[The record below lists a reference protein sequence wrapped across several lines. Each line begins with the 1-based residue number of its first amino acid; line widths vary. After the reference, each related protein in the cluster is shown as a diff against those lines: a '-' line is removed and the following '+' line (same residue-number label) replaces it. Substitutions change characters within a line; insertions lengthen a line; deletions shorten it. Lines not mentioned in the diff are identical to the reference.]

1 MTADS
6 PAQRVH
12 AILDWLAAEGIAAPR
27 LCADSR
33 QVRAG
38 DVFLAFPGHRA
49 DGRRFIVG
57 AVQAGA
63 AAVLWEQSGHAWDA
77 SLSVPNLP
85 VEGLAALSG
94 HLANEVYGRPSEDL
108 WLVGVT
114 GTNGKTSVTQWLS
127 RAFAA
132 LGRKCGVIG
141 TLGIGFPGTLSE
153 SLNTTPDSLT
163 VHRTLA
169 EFRSAGAQAVA
180 MEVSSIGLDQGRLN
194 GLRFDVAVHTNLT
207 RDHLDYHGTMENY
220 GVAKAR
226 LFDMPGLRSV
236 VLNLDDRFGF
246 EQARRLFGQGVEV
259 IGYTLVPATA
269 DLAPAN
275 RVVVADK
282 LVTTAAGIRF
292 TARCGNE
299 SADLYPS
306 LVGQFNVSN
315 LLAVI
320 GTLLAS
326 GFSLEDAVTV
336 AEDLTPPQGRMQ
348 TLGGIGDPLVV
359 VDYAHSPDALEQVL
373 IAVRATVTARGGRL
387 ICVFGCGGERDPGK
401 RPLMGELASRL
412 ADRVVLT
419 SDNPRD
425 EDPLAI
431 LREIAAAAA
440 ENAEIIPDRSEAI
453 RQAILGAAPD
463 DVIVIAGKGHEP
475 YQEIHGIRYP
485 YSDVEQTRAAL
496 EAWNEAQGELK

>member
-1 MTADS
+1 MSISA
-6 PAQRVH
+6 PPQKIRE
-12 AILDWLAAEGIAAPR
+12 ILDWLDAQEIEVTR

-38 DVFLAFPGHRA
+38 DIFLACPGHRV
-49 DGRRFIVG
+49 DGRRFIAG
-57 AVQAGA
+57 AVKAGA
-63 AAVLWEQSGHAWDA
+63 AAVLWERNDHVWDA
-77 SLSVPNLP
+77 SLQVANLP
-85 VEGLAALSG
+85 VDGLSDLSG
-94 HLANEVYGRPSEDL
+94 YLAHEVYGRPSEAV

-141 TLGIGFPGTLSE
+141 TLGIGFPGALSE

-169 EFRSAGAQAVA
+169 DFREAGAQAVA

-220 GVAKAR
+220 GAAKAR

-236 VLNLDDRFGF
+236 VLNLDDRFGM
-246 EQARRLFGQGVEV
+246 EQARRLAGHGIEV
-259 IGYTLVPATA
+259 IGYTLIPTNIDA
-269 DLAPAN
+269 APAH
-275 RVVVADK
+275 RVIVADK
-282 LVTTAAGIRF
+282 LTTTAAGIRF

-299 SADLYPS
+299 SADLYPN

-320 GTLLAS
+320 GTLMAS

-373 IAVRATVTARGGRL
+373 TAVRATVTARGGRMT
-387 ICVFGCGGERDPGK
+387 CVFGCGGERDPGK
-401 RPLMGELASRL
+401 RPLMGEVASRL
-412 ADRVVLT
+412 ADHVVLT
-419 SDNPRD
+419 GDNPRG
-425 EDPLAI
+425 EDPEAI
-431 LREIAAAAA
+431 LREIAAAAGERA
-440 ENAEIIPDRSEAI
+440 RIIPDRAQAI
-453 RQAILGAAPD
+453 RDTIMGAAPD

-475 YQEIHGIRYP
+475 YQEINGVRYP
-485 YSDVEQTRAAL
+485 FSDVEQTRAAL
-496 EAWNEAQGELK
+496 EAWNDAQGELK

>member
-1 MTADS
+1 VSAS
-6 PAQRVH
+6 VPPQKVRE
-12 AILDWLAAEGIAAPR
+12 ILDWLAAEDIEVSR

-38 DVFLAFPGHRA
+38 DIFLACPGHRV
-49 DGRRFIVG
+49 DGRQFIVK

-63 AAVLWEQSGHAWDA
+63 AAVLWERNGHVWDGTLPVA
-77 SLSVPNLP
+77 NLP
-85 VEGLAALSG
+85 VDGLAELSG
-94 HLANEVYGRPSEDL
+94 YLAHEVYGRPSEAL

-114 GTNGKTSVTQWLS
+114 GTNGKTSVSQWLS

-141 TLGIGFPGTLSE
+141 TLGIGFPGALSE

-169 EFRSAGAQAVA
+169 DFREAGAQAVA

-207 RDHLDYHGTMENY
+207 RDHLDYHGTMESY
-220 GVAKAR
+220 GAAKAR
-226 LFDMPGLRSV
+226 LFAMPGLRSV
-236 VLNLDDRFGF
+236 VLNLDDRFGM
-246 EQARRLFGQGVEV
+246 EQARRMAGHGIEV
-259 IGYTLVPATA
+259 IGYTLIPTNIDA
-269 DLAPAN
+269 APAN
-275 RVVVADK
+275 RVIVADK
-282 LVTTAAGIRF
+282 LTTTAAGIRF

-320 GTLLAS
+320 GTLMAS
-326 GFSLEDAVTV
+326 GFSLEEAATV
-336 AEDLTPPQGRMQ
+336 AEDLTPPLGRMQ
-348 TLGGIGDPLVV
+348 TLGGVGEPLVV

-373 IAVRATVTARGGRL
+373 AAVRPTATARDGRL
-387 ICVFGCGGERDPGK
+387 VCVFGCGGDRDPGK
-401 RPLMGELASRL
+401 RPLMGEVASRL

-419 SDNPRD
+419 SDNPRC
-425 EDPLAI
+425 EDPQAI
-431 LREIAAAAA
+431 LRDILAGCDDGVTTIPDRAEAIRSAILAAAA
-440 ENAEIIPDRSEAI
+440 
-453 RQAILGAAPD
+453 D
-463 DVIVIAGKGHEP
+463 DVIVVAGKGHEP
-475 YQEIHGIRYP
+475 YQEINEVRHP
-485 YSDVEQTRAAL
+485 FSDVEQTRAAL
-496 EAWNEAQGELK
+496 EAWNNAQGALS